1 MLLQDFKWFT
11 FAILFIVVLSCD
23 DKKKSA
29 AGPAAAAGGQRP
41 NRPMQAEGFIVRTKA
56 LSENIEVPGTL
67 LPFEV
72 TEIRPEISGRI
83 VYLNVPEGRT
93 VSKGTVLAKLFDGDL
108 QAQLKKLQVQSEIA
122 QQTASR
128 YKELLKIGGVSQ
140 QEYDLTELQVNNLN
154 ADMQLVRVDIYKT
167 TIRAPYSGRI
177 GLKSISSGAYVTPT
191 NIITTISQVNKLKM
205 EFTVPEKYS
214 RNMQRGR
221 VVNFTVAGTDQ
232 KFSSSIMATE
242 SNIEAN
248 TRTLKVR
255 SVVDGSNASLVP
267 GAFAKVTLKMDE
279 NDQALVI
286 PSQAIIPQA
295 RNKRVIIYRDGVAK
309 FEIVSTGIRDS
320 SFVQITEGLKAGDTV
335 VTTGLLAIKP
345 DSKLTLSKVQ

>member
-1 MLLQDFKWFT
+1 MLRKDNSWSLIVFV
-11 FAILFIVVLSCD
+11 FIALLSCES
-23 DKKKSA
+23 KKTSS
-29 AGPAAAAGGQRP
+29 PPPNAAAQRG
-41 NRPMQAEGFIVRTKA
+41 NRPMQADGFIVRTKS

-67 LPFEV
+67 LPFEE

-83 VYLNVPEGRT
+83 VYLNVPEGRF
-93 VSKGTVLAKLFDGDL
+93 VSKGSVLAKLFDGDL
-108 QAQLKKLQVQSEIA
+108 QAQLKKLQVQLEIA

-128 YKELLKIGGVSQ
+128 YKELLKIGGISQ
-140 QEYDLTELQVNNLN
+140 QEYDLTELQANNLK
-154 ADMQLVRVDIYKT
+154 ADMQLIRVDIYKT

-214 RNMQRGR
+214 GAMQRGR
-221 VVNFTVAGTDQ
+221 PVNFTVAGTDK
-232 KFSSSIMATE
+232 KFTSSIMATE

-255 SVVDGSNASLVP
+255 SVVSGTHQSLVP
-267 GAFAKVTLKMDE
+267 GAFAKVTLQMDQD
-279 NDQALVI
+279 DQALII
-286 PSQAIIPQA
+286 PTQAVIPQA
-295 RNKRVIIYRDGVAK
+295 RNKRVIVYKGGTAK
-309 FEIVSTGIRDS
+309 FEIVTTGIRDS

-335 VTTGLLAIKP
+335 VTTGLLAIRP
-345 DSKLTLSKVQ
+345 DSQIKLNKIQ

>member
-1 MLLQDFKWFT
+1 MLLNGYKWFLLGIS
-11 FAILFIVVLSCD
+11 FLILLSCEE
-23 DKKKSA
+23 KKKNT
-29 AGPAAAAGGQRP
+29 PPPTAAAQRG
-41 NRPMQAEGFIVRTKA
+41 NRPTQAEGFIVRTKT

-67 LPFEV
+67 LPFEE
-72 TEIRPEISGRI
+72 TEIRPEISGRV
-83 VYLNVPEGRT
+83 VYLNVPEGRF
-93 VSKGTVLAKLFDGDL
+93 VSKGTVLARLFNGDL
-108 QAQLKKLQVQSEIA
+108 QAQLKKLQVQLEIA
-122 QQTASR
+122 QQTAAR

-140 QEYDLTELQVNNLN
+140 QEYDLTELQVNNLK
-154 ADMQLVRVDIYKT
+154 ADMQLVSVDIYKT

-177 GLKSISSGAYVTPT
+177 GLKSISTGAYVTPT
-191 NIITTISQVNKLKM
+191 TVITTISQVNKLKM

-214 RNMQRGR
+214 SNMKRGR

-255 SVVDGSNASLVP
+255 SVVDGSHPSLVP

-279 NDQALVI
+279 NNEALIV
-286 PSQAIIPQA
+286 PTQAIIPQA
-295 RNKRVIIYRDGVAK
+295 RNKRVIIYRDGTAK

-320 SFVQITEGLKAGDTV
+320 SFVQITEGLKAGDTIL
-335 VTTGLLAIKP
+335 TTGLLAIRP
-345 DSKLTLSKVQ
+345 DSKITLSKVQ